1 MEYSSKGAPPVG
13 PRFFKKRSDHMGN
26 LLKIYFLT
34 RWIRICKKIGGLPLR
49 FARKLHLKIDD
60 SRYTEFPYEWWRI
73 QFYRHLVVKYGRT
86 LYIFPLNQA
95 CIFQPDGFQPRFN
108 CLTSWFNWFFKRN
121 QPQQIF
127 LRDEMTHTVWL
138 IQYESPYLWRHDNT
152 MILIWRKHYVIVSL
166 YRKWLISL

>member
-1 MEYSSKGAPPVG
+1 MHFSMWGKGAPPVG

-127 LRDEMTHTVWL
+127 FAM
-138 IQYESPYLWRHDNT
+138 
-152 MILIWRKHYVIVSL
+152 
-166 YRKWLISL
+166 KWLILYDSYNMSHHIYDVMITQWFWYDVSIT

>member
-1 MEYSSKGAPPVG
+1 MFYWINQIDFSIFCNLFILTRNNQHRKFLQDIPHHFFQLFSPAVCIYSLCFLVSKIKGAPPVG
-13 PRFFKKRSDHMGN
+13 PRFFKKRSDHMCN

-108 CLTSWFNWFFKRN
+108 CLTSW
-121 QPQQIF
+121 
-127 LRDEMTHTVWL
+127 
-138 IQYESPYLWRHDNT
+138 
-152 MILIWRKHYVIVSL
+152 
-166 YRKWLISL
+166 